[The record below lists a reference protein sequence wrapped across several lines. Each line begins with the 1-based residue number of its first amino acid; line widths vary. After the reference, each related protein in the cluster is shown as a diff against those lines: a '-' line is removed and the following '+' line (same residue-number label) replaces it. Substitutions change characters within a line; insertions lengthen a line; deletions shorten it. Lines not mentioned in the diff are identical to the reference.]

1 MFFIAKLHPKL
12 AETEEKNYNGLLL
25 NRAGKEAVVTR
36 FYTEKQN
43 IPLSIDHR
51 DIGAFG
57 YVKDANRV
65 GRVTDLFINGR
76 EELMMKCELFRQHSE
91 GYKEVNQGIFR
102 KKERWGVSVGLVG
115 VKDKDARIK
124 ARNLVHV
131 ALTTDPAFAK
141 EGTFLSHWGL
151 DERKVNTALR
161 KLCIE
166 EGYTGF
172 YRPELMAKLEGVFF
186 FYFPTLYATKKIVL
200 NSFFRPEAIKHGTTN
215 YLRTKRQNESGTCR
229 CYHQRERKFKQ
240 ARSTRR
246 CERTP

>member
-36 FYTEKQN
+36 FYAEKQN

-57 YVKDANRV
+57 YVKDSNRV
-65 GRVTDLFINGR
+65 GRVVDLFINSR
-76 EELMMKCELFRQHSE
+76 EELMMKCELFREHGE

-115 VKDKDARIK
+115 VKDQDARIK

-131 ALTTDPAFAK
+131 ALTTDPAFAS

-151 DERKVNTALR
+151 DEKKVNTVLR
-161 KLCIE
+161 ELREKEQLDT
-166 EGYTGF
+166 GYAGF
-172 YRPELMAKLEGVFF
+172 YRPEFMAKLEGVFF
-186 FYFPTLYATKKIVL
+186 FYFPTLYAHPTPPHPILFV
-200 NSFFRPEAIKHGTTN
+200 FRSDAITHGTTSYHDRIKHHTDN
-215 YLRTKRQNESGTCR
+215 HQNGSGAYGCCWKRNA
-229 CYHQRERKFKQ
+229 K
-240 ARSTRR
+240 
-246 CERTP
+246 